1 VIRVITGLPEGKTMS
16 RYQID
21 KLLRD
26 LRRDD
31 ALAARFRSDA
41 EAVMDHY
48 KLEAEERDLLKHW
61 EIRKLYDHG
70 VNPLLLLLAHGPAAG
85 KSMQDYIAMMNP
97 DHKASERFV
106 K

>member
-1 VIRVITGLPEGKTMS
+1 MMS

-26 LRRDD
+26 LRRDEN
-31 ALAARFRSDA
+31 LARSFRDNA
-41 EAVMDHY
+41 EIVMDRY
-48 KLEAEERDLLKHW
+48 KLEAEERALLKHW

-85 KSMQDYIAMMNP
+85 KSMQDYISTMNP
-97 DHKASERFV
+97 DRGTR
-106 K
+106 

>member
-1 VIRVITGLPEGKTMS
+1 MS

-31 ALAARFRSDA
+31 ALAERFRTNA
-41 EAVMDHY
+41 ETVMDGY
-48 KLEAEERDLLKHW
+48 KLEVEERNLLKHW
-61 EIRKLYDHG
+61 EIRKLYDLG

-85 KSMQDYIAMMNP
+85 RSMQDYISVMNP
-97 DHKASERFV
+97 EPTSK
-106 K
+106 